1 MNLVKPMIR
10 DSLFKIR
17 KNSNFQNYEKIK
29 ENDKMRMISRNINL
43 NIEEAKKCYE
53 RHILQSE

>member
-17 KNSNFQNYEKIK
+17 KKSNFQNYEKIK

-43 NIEEAKKCYE
+43 NIEEAKKGVIKSCGVGV
-53 RHILQSE
+53 